1 MHAQPT
7 GSDTFCRNASHLSLG
22 GVFVPRLPLHSP
34 EDAFP
39 LFCKRCQF
47 PGRPAFA
54 LIRRGVSPSAGW
66 LCFLTFS
73 HGQLYVVASRVGRA
87 DDLRFALP
95 ACSHGVTRNVV
106 YTEGTSTSADAEGS
120 ATAAVDPGEGTSGPP
135 VIAVS
140 KRADPSSG
148 LGTAPPIEG
157 TSGLPLPPPAIFGT
171 AGPSSGS
178 STSADACVSAAAAV
192 DPGEGTSGPPVIDVL
207 RRTGP
212 SSGLGTAPPIEGT
225 SGLPLPPPAIF
236 GTAGPSSGSS
246 TSADACV
253 SAAAAV
259 DPGEGTSGPPVLA
272 VSRRADPSSG
282 LGTAPPIEGTS
293 GLPLPPPAIFGTAGP
308 SSGSSTSAD
317 ACVSAAAAVDPGE
330 GTSGPPVL
338 AVSRRA
344 DPSSGLGTAP
354 PIEGTSGLPLPPPA
368 IFGTAGPSSGSSTSA
383 DACVSAAAAVD
394 PGEGTSGPPVLA
406 VSRRADP
413 SSGLGTAPPIE
424 GTSGLPLPPPAIFG
438 TAGPSSGSSTSADA
452 CVSAAAAVDPGEG
465 TSGPPVIDVSRRTGP
480 SSGLGT
486 APPIE
491 GTSGL
496 PLPPPAIFGTA
507 GPSSG
512 SSTSADACV
521 SAAAAVDPG
530 EGTSGPPVIDVSR
543 RTGPSSGLGTAPPIE
558 GTSGLPLPPP
568 AIFGTAGPSSGSS
581 TSADACVSA
590 AAAVDPGEGTSGPPV
605 LAVSRRADPSSGL
618 GTAPPIEGTSGLPL
632 PPPAIFGTAGPSSG
646 SSTSADAC
654 VSAAAAVDPG
664 EGTSGPPVLAVSRR
678 ADPSSGLGTAPPI
691 EGTSGLPL
699 PPPAIFG
706 TAGPS
711 SRLAEDAARHA
722 VARDRE
728 TTPERQQRL
737 AEDAARHAV
746 ARDRE
751 TTPER
756 QQRIEQQAAR
766 QAAARD
772 RETTPER
779 QQRIEQQAAR
789 QAAAR
794 DRETTPERQQ
804 RLAEDAA
811 RHAADRQREDRAAFL
826 AADAERHRLQREEL
840 RRRAPHKLALIY
852 SREAYVAPPRL
863 QLGQMEVVCAHC
875 GALRWRQESP
885 GACCHSG
892 KVAPPFHPPPPEVL
906 CQLFSPE
913 SPHHRHF
920 TQHLRAFNSAFQLAS
935 MGCQQV
941 RQPGWNPVFTVH
953 GTVCHRIGS
962 LLPAEG
968 AQPEYLQ
975 IYFYNR
981 ELEARMDL
989 YENLHPEVLQQ
1000 LQEMLHDNNIY
1011 VRGLRSALELVRRE
1025 DQPLRIVLSAQRRP
1039 ATEHER
1045 RFNLPETGEVAV
1057 LMPEEP
1063 HGVRDIV
1070 LHHRDGGVERINEY
1084 HRSYDPLHY
1093 VLLHPHGTDGWSLEM
1108 KHAMNITATEYYAF
1122 HLRYREPAVVDEIAT
1137 FQQGRYL
1144 SAMEAAWRLLQYPI
1158 HEHLPTVEALPVHL
1172 GGQDRLEACSVLG
1185 LLEDGQH
1192 WHRAMAEAAEIT
1204 FPRQLRCLFALITIE
1219 GRASCDIQ
1227 LLWRNFR
1234 TAMSQDVRRRLQ
1246 RLGRLEHDAD
1256 LDDDDPMDGGGD
1268 DAQHPVFSET
1278 LRLIGRQLRRIS
1290 GLALSDVG
1298 LPQPP
1303 DAPAQAP
1310 EEEDNQPIDHH
1321 QRLVDERVPLL
1332 TQDQRDVYNEVT
1344 RRLATGEGGLLFLQ
1358 APGGCGKTFLENVL
1372 LASVRAAA
1380 GEAIAVATS
1389 GIAASL
1395 LDGGTTAHS
1404 RFKIPISLTDT
1415 STCDLSRRGEAADT
1429 IRRCLLLVWD
1439 EAGMAHRRAIEAVDR
1454 TLRDLRGTDR
1464 PFGGL
1469 LTLFA
1474 GDWQQILPVVKG
1486 GARHQVVG
1494 ACLKASPL
1502 WQYVTCLTLRTNM
1515 RVQLQGDLEAGEY
1528 ATFLSQLGS
1537 GRLPL
1542 CPGTLD
1548 SVTVPPTVLS
1558 PARSLAELVERI
1570 YPDLA
1575 QNCQNL
1581 EWLEERTILTV
1592 LNSDAK
1598 IINDHVMESMP
1609 GQEKVYDSV
1618 DTMTDTNAV
1627 PLTAEVLNKIEIS
1640 GLPPHKIRLKA
1651 GAPVLLMRNLD
1662 APRAV
1667 NGTLCVV
1674 KTLGDNVLELSVL
1687 TGPARGES
1695 VFVPRIPLESS
1706 SDSGLGFSFRRLQ
1719 FPLSV
1724 AFGMTIN
1731 RSQGQTKKR
1740 VGVYL
1745 PSPVF
1750 THGQLYVA
1758 MSRVGAAAGV
1768 EVFVAG
1774 TSTRNVVYQEVLE

>member
-1 MHAQPT
+1 MGAIWCQGACST
-7 GSDTFCRNASHLSLG
+7 NSFRYVCRNASHLSLG

-54 LIRRGVSPSAGW
+54 LIRRGVSPSAGC
-66 LCFLTFS
+66 LCSLTFS
-73 HGQLYVVASRVGRA
+73 HGQLYVVASRVGRS

-106 YTEGTSTSADAEGS
+106 YTQGTSTSANAEGS

-140 KRADPSSG
+140 RRGDPSSG

-157 TSGLPLPPPAIFGT
+157 TSGLPLPPQAIFGAAGPSSGSSTSADACVSAVAAVDPGEGTSGPPVIAVSRKADPSSGSSTSADACVSAVAAVDPGEGTSGPPVIAVSRRADPSSGLGTAPLIEGTSGLPLPPPAIFGAAGPSSGSST
-171 AGPSSGS
+171 SADACVSAVAAVDPGEGTSGPPVIAVSRRADPSSGLGTAPLIEGTSGLPLPPPAIFGDAGPSSGSSTSADACVSAVAAVDPGEGTSGPPVIAVSRRADPSSGLGTAPPIEGTSGLPPPPPAIFGDAGPSSGSSTSADACVSAVAAVDPGEGTSGPPVIAVSRRADPSSGLGTAPPIEGTSGLPPPPPAIFGSAGPSSGS

-192 DPGEGTSGPPVIDVL
+192 DPGEGTSHGPPVI
-207 RRTGP
+207 
-212 SSGLGTAPPIEGT
+212 
-225 SGLPLPPPAIF
+225 
-236 GTAGPSSGSS
+236 
-246 TSADACV
+246 
-253 SAAAAV
+253 
-259 DPGEGTSGPPVLA
+259 A

-282 LGTAPPIEGTS
+282 ANR
-293 GLPLPPPAIFGTAGP
+293 GLPSAKRTRDYSGDAARKRVARAAETAEERVQRIEQQ
-308 SSGSSTSAD
+308 A
-317 ACVSAAAAVDPGE
+317 ARQAAARDRE
-330 GTSGPPVL
+330 T
-338 AVSRRA
+338 
-344 DPSSGLGTAP
+344 TA
-354 PIEGTSGLPLPPPA
+354 E
-368 IFGTAGPSSGSSTSA
+368 
-383 DACVSAAAAVD
+383 
-394 PGEGTSGPPVLA
+394 
-406 VSRRADP
+406 RQQ
-413 SSGLGTAPPIE
+413 
-424 GTSGLPLPPPAIFG
+424 
-438 TAGPSSGSSTSADA
+438 
-452 CVSAAAAVDPGEG
+452 
-465 TSGPPVIDVSRRTGP
+465 
-480 SSGLGT
+480 
-486 APPIE
+486 
-491 GTSGL
+491 
-496 PLPPPAIFGTA
+496 
-507 GPSSG
+507 
-512 SSTSADACV
+512 
-521 SAAAAVDPG
+521 
-530 EGTSGPPVIDVSR
+530 
-543 RTGPSSGLGTAPPIE
+543 
-558 GTSGLPLPPP
+558 
-568 AIFGTAGPSSGSS
+568 
-581 TSADACVSA
+581 
-590 AAAVDPGEGTSGPPV
+590 
-605 LAVSRRADPSSGL
+605 
-618 GTAPPIEGTSGLPL
+618 
-632 PPPAIFGTAGPSSG
+632 
-646 SSTSADAC
+646 
-654 VSAAAAVDPG
+654 
-664 EGTSGPPVLAVSRR
+664 
-678 ADPSSGLGTAPPI
+678 
-691 EGTSGLPL
+691 
-699 PPPAIFG
+699 
-706 TAGPS
+706 
-711 SRLAEDAARHA
+711 RLAEDTARHA

-756 QQRIEQQAAR
+756 QQR
-766 QAAARD
+766 
-772 RETTPER
+772 
-779 QQRIEQQAAR
+779 
-789 QAAAR
+789 
-794 DRETTPERQQ
+794 
-804 RLAEDAA
+804 LADDAA

-1122 HLRYREPAVVDEIAT
+1122 HLRYRPGHFNLIAR
-1137 FQQGRYL
+1137 G
-1144 SAMEAAWRLLQYPI
+1144 
-1158 HEHLPTVEALPVHL
+1158 H
-1172 GGQDRLEACSVLG
+1172 
-1185 LLEDGQH
+1185 
-1192 WHRAMAEAAEIT
+1192 
-1204 FPRQLRCLFALITIE
+1204 
-1219 GRASCDIQ
+1219 CDIQ

-1332 TQDQRDVYNEVT
+1332 TQDQRDVYDEVT

-1358 APGGCGKTFLENVL
+1358 APGGDRQGV
-1372 LASVRAAA
+1372 V
-1380 GEAIAVATS
+1380 S
-1389 GIAASL
+1389 G
-1395 LDGGTTAHS
+1395 G
-1404 RFKIPISLTDT
+1404 
-1415 STCDLSRRGEAADT
+1415 
-1429 IRRCLLLVWD
+1429 
-1439 EAGMAHRRAIEAVDR
+1439 
-1454 TLRDLRGTDR
+1454 
-1464 PFGGL
+1464 
-1469 LTLFA
+1469 
-1474 GDWQQILPVVKG
+1474 
-1486 GARHQVVG
+1486 
-1494 ACLKASPL
+1494 
-1502 WQYVTCLTLRTNM
+1502 
-1515 RVQLQGDLEAGEY
+1515 
-1528 ATFLSQLGS
+1528 
-1537 GRLPL
+1537 
-1542 CPGTLD
+1542 
-1548 SVTVPPTVLS
+1548 
-1558 PARSLAELVERI
+1558 
-1570 YPDLA
+1570 
-1575 QNCQNL
+1575 
-1581 EWLEERTILTV
+1581 
-1592 LNSDAK
+1592 
-1598 IINDHVMESMP
+1598 
-1609 GQEKVYDSV
+1609 
-1618 DTMTDTNAV
+1618 DTN
-1627 PLTAEVLNKIEIS
+1627 
-1640 GLPPHKIRLKA
+1640 H
-1651 GAPVLLMRNLD
+1651 
-1662 APRAV
+1662 
-1667 NGTLCVV
+1667 
-1674 KTLGDNVLELSVL
+1674 
-1687 TGPARGES
+1687 
-1695 VFVPRIPLESS
+1695 RINHRF
-1706 SDSGLGFSFRRLQ
+1706 D
-1719 FPLSV
+1719 
-1724 AFGMTIN
+1724 
-1731 RSQGQTKKR
+1731 KR
-1740 VGVYL
+1740 VR
-1745 PSPVF
+1745 STF
-1750 THGQLYVA
+1750 TGRRPQLTQRPR
-1758 MSRVGAAAGV
+1758 S
-1768 EVFVAG
+1768 
-1774 TSTRNVVYQEVLE
+1774 